1 MSVHRVKSRS
11 GRSQVDSPTSQS
23 GHSTKSNLP
32 SQKISDKTLA
42 EDQADG
48 KVPGVHR
55 ENTLAWKFISS
66 EQISDLIQ
74 LTVDGVQKLAEI
86 LQLSLFEYC
95 MKQGILLDYYV
106 SGFWWAKEQNFTM
119 IQISTFMTLLKTIL
133 ANVGDAILKCQ
144 NTSQD
149 HHRNEK
155 RLSLLDNLKEL
166 KNIMAKIVQ
175 SSSEKSDDGEF
186 FTVDQG
192 KAIISYMKISLFQHY
207 KLYEF
212 LYNQTPDIQILD
224 TKETKPK
231 RMCTNPKLRCY
242 SCFKLDV
249 EVIKSVDPFPSP
261 LEESLTWDIYSSYV
275 LSQSP
280 EEFVEEAAVEAEESN
295 EEAQITPVDPLAG
308 YTIDDV
314 KSILGE
320 ITADVLRN
328 LQTEINE
335 RLQKQEEAYT
345 VRINKLIQH

>member
-74 LTVDGVQKLAEI
+74 LTVDGVQKRLAEI

-133 ANVGDAILKCQ
+133 ANVG
-144 NTSQD
+144 
-149 HHRNEK
+149 EK

-224 TKETKPK
+224 T
-231 RMCTNPKLRCY
+231 
-242 SCFKLDV
+242 KLDV

>member
-1 MSVHRVKSRS
+1 MSVHRIKSRS

-23 GHSTKSNLP
+23 GHNTKRNVSL
-32 SQKISDKTLA
+32 QKISDKTVT

-48 KVPGVHR
+48 RVPGVQR
-55 ENTLAWKFISS
+55 KNTLAWTFISS

-86 LQLSLFEYC
+86 LQLRLFEYS

-133 ANVGDAILKCQ
+133 TNV
-144 NTSQD
+144 S
-149 HHRNEK
+149 EK

-175 SSSEKSDDGEF
+175 SSSEKSDGGEF

-192 KAIISYMKISLFQHY
+192 KAIINYMKISLFQHY

-212 LYNQTPDIQILD
+212 LYTQTPDIQILD
-224 TKETKPK
+224 TKL
-231 RMCTNPKLRCY
+231 N
-242 SCFKLDV
+242 V

-261 LEESLTWDIYSSYV
+261 LEESLTWDIFSSYV
-275 LSQSP
+275 LPQSP
-280 EEFVEEAAVEAEESN
+280 EEFIEEAAVEVEESS

-320 ITADVLRN
+320 VTADVLRN

>member
-74 LTVDGVQKLAEI
+74 LTVDGVQKRLAEI

-224 TKETKPK
+224 TK
-231 RMCTNPKLRCY
+231 
-242 SCFKLDV
+242 LDV